1 MAISD
6 KNITCRDCGSTFV
19 FTVGEQEFFAEKGF
33 TKLTEPEVDV
43 VLAYIKA
50 WWNEE
55 QRESQADISRRYQ
68 EALDKQKK
76 R

>member
-1 MAISD
+1 MPALGD
-6 KNITCRDCGSTFV
+6 KLSER
-19 FTVGEQEFFAEKGF
+19 
-33 TKLTEPEVDV
+33 EVEV

-55 QRESQADISRRYQ
+55 QREGQADISRRYQ
-68 EALDKQKK
+68 EALDKQNK